1 MLHKL
6 EKRKPQR
13 VDGVTERAVAAA
25 VAAAAVELAG
35 AAQEERNCM
44 PANAMDI
51 LLLWLRG

>member
-25 VAAAAVELAG
+25 VAAAAVELAA